1 MINMNA
7 NDVWKLFEKTGKLEY
22 YIMYRK
28 MREGKIDTLGDKES

>member
-1 MINMNA
+1 MNI

-28 MREGKIDTLGDKES
+28 MCEGKIDTLGDKES

>member
-1 MINMNA
+1 MNI

-28 MREGKIDTLGDKES
+28 MHEGKIDTLGDEES